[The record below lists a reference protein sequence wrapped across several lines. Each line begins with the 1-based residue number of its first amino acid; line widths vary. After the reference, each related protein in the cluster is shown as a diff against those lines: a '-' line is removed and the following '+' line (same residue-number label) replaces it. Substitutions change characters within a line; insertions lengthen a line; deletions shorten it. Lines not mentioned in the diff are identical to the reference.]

1 MYSTCQLCAINP
13 SKFSVSSSSIWTEWD
28 PGNTAGLQHGELQGL
43 QKPMEGLC
51 GAPHIL
57 QAGAAHPA
65 TEELLCSLLHPGLK
79 IQILVRT
86 RRHVSTCIKADR
98 ESCPDSQNLTH
109 WRASHNTHTDKI
121 CGCLAFPSKILSSI
135 SGKRISVDMCM
146 CLQTLIV

>member
-109 WRASHNTHTDKI
+109 WRASLNTHTQTRFVDALHFPLRFSAVCQGRGYVWI
-121 CGCLAFPSKILSSI
+121 CVCVF
-135 SGKRISVDMCM
+135 RH
-146 CLQTLIV
+146 